1 MSTRH
6 PVPAEALA
14 KHIAILGKTGSG
26 KSNLAKTIAED
37 LLARG
42 ERVCVIDPTGTWWG
56 LRLMADGDTPSGHPI
71 VIFGGQHADLPI
83 GAAHG
88 AAIARAIGTSSTPAI
103 IDTRDLT
110 VSDRTRF
117 FTGFAETLVRANRG
131 ELTLILD
138 EAHLFMLQ
146 SGARVG
152 GGAPAMLHAGNNL
165 VSLGRGVGLSIVL
178 ISQRPAKL
186 HKDSLTQV
194 ETLVAMRLIAPQDRN
209 AIDDWIGEWA
219 DAQDGR
225 ELARSLPSLPTG
237 DAWIWSPEMDHLER
251 AHCPLAA
258 TYDSGH
264 ARTRESTDLPAIDVA
279 EIAARLEE
287 VGAEVLADDPKAL
300 RRRIAVLERELRK
313 KAPAAV
319 DEAELERRVGAALV
333 PVHEDY
339 ARRLSKADRAIS
351 GLAGEVRALAG
362 KLEEARTSFADLPA
376 PPKPRRPRPE
386 PRPLWAP
393 APSGG
398 LTGPQQRVLDALA
411 WLEGM
416 GIAEP
421 ASRVQAAFL
430 AGYKPGG
437 GAFNNTLGSLRS
449 AGLIEYPSSGEIAL
463 TDGGRMRAREADM
476 PLTTEALQHA
486 VMNRL
491 SGPQRRVLQPVI
503 AAWPDEMS
511 VEELADAAGYEAG
524 GGAFNNTRGS
534 LRSLGLIEYPAPGMV
549 VARPVL
555 FVSEDGYRRCKPVG
569 MDGSD
574 LGLVAASQQQHSHR

>member
-6 PVPAEALA
+6 PVPAEALD

-37 LLARG
+37 LLERG
-42 ERVCVIDPTGTWWG
+42 ARVCVIDPTGTWWG
-56 LRLMADGDTPSGHPI
+56 LRLMADGNTPSGHPI

-83 GAAHG
+83 QAAHG
-88 AAIARAIGTSSTPAI
+88 SVIARAIGTSSTPAI
-103 IDTRDLT
+103 IDTRELT

-138 EAHLFMLQ
+138 EAHLFMPQ

-165 VSLGRGVGLSIVL
+165 VSLGRGVGLRIVL

-194 ETLVAMRLIAPQDRN
+194 ETLVAMRLIAPQDRR

-219 DAQDGR
+219 DAQEGR

-264 ARTRESTDLPAIDVA
+264 ARSRGTAERLPEIDVA

-287 VGAEVLADDPKAL
+287 VGAEVLADDPKTL
-300 RRRIAVLERELRK
+300 RRRIAELERELRK
-313 KAPAAV
+313 KTPAAV
-319 DEAELERRVGAALV
+319 DEGEHRRRVEAALA
-333 PVHEDY
+333 PVREDC
-339 ARRLSKADRAIS
+339 AHRLSKADEAIA

-362 KLEEARTSFADLPA
+362 KLEEARASFADLPA
-376 PPKPRRPRPE
+376 PPKPKPLAPDLPRKRPVPRP
-386 PRPLWAP
+386 
-393 APSGG
+393 S
-398 LTGPQQRVLDALA
+398 
-411 WLEGM
+411 
-416 GIAEP
+416 
-421 ASRVQAAFL
+421 SVQA
-430 AGYKPGG
+430 
-437 GAFNNTLGSLRS
+437 
-449 AGLIEYPSSGEIAL
+449 
-463 TDGGRMRAREADM
+463 
-476 PLTTEALQHA
+476 
-486 VMNRL
+486 
-491 SGPQRRVLQPVI
+491 
-503 AAWPDEMS
+503 
-511 VEELADAAGYEAG
+511 
-524 GGAFNNTRGS
+524 
-534 LRSLGLIEYPAPGMV
+534 
-549 VARPVL
+549 
-555 FVSEDGYRRCKPVG
+555 
-569 MDGSD
+569 
-574 LGLVAASQQQHSHR
+574 LVAAHPGL

>member
-6 PVPAEALA
+6 PVPAECARQAHRDPRQDGLRQVQPREDRSPRTCWPGA
-14 KHIAILGKTGSG
+14 SGSA
-26 KSNLAKTIAED
+26 SSI
-37 LLARG
+37 
-42 ERVCVIDPTGTWWG
+42 PTGTWWG
-56 LRLMADGDTPSGHPI
+56 LRLMADGNTPSGHPI

-103 IDTRDLT
+103 IDTRELT

-138 EAHLFMLQ
+138 EAHLFMPQ
-146 SGARVG
+146 AGARVG

-165 VSLGRGVGLSIVL
+165 VSLGRGVGLRIVL

-225 ELARSLPSLPTG
+225 DLARSLPSLPTG

-264 ARTRESTDLPAIDVA
+264 ARTRESLDLAGDRRGGDRGAPRGGRRRGAGRRSQGAAPPDLGAGTGAAQEDVCGRGRG
-279 EIAARLEE
+279 E
-287 VGAEVLADDPKAL
+287 L
-300 RRRIAVLERELRK
+300 RRRLE
-313 KAPAAV
+313 
-319 DEAELERRVGAALV
+319 AALV

-339 ARRLSKADRAIS
+339 ARAACRRPTGRSPVSPARSGRLPGSSRKHGRRSRIS
-351 GLAGEVRALAG
+351 RRRRNRNPSRRSRRGSAPRLA
-362 KLEEARTSFADLPA
+362 
-376 PPKPRRPRPE
+376 PRRYRPPRRGSRVRSSGSWTPS
-386 PRPLWAP
+386 PGWRAWASPSAP
-393 APSGG
+393 A
-398 LTGPQQRVLDALA
+398 
-411 WLEGM
+411 
-416 GIAEP
+416 
-421 ASRVQAAFL
+421 ASRRRFWPGTSPAA
-430 AGYKPGG
+430 APSTTPSARSG
-437 GAFNNTLGSLRS
+437 S

-463 TDGGRMRAREADM
+463 TDEGRAHAREADM
-476 PLTTEALQHA
+476 PLTTDALQARGHEPA
-486 VMNRL
+486 QRA
-491 SGPQRRVLQPVI
+491 SAPGP
-503 AAWPDEMS
+503 
-511 VEELADAAGYEAG
+511 AAGDRRLAGRAERRGAG
-524 GGAFNNTRGS
+524 GR
-534 LRSLGLIEYPAPGMV
+534 
-549 VARPVL
+549 
-555 FVSEDGYRRCKPVG
+555 
-569 MDGSD
+569 
-574 LGLVAASQQQHSHR
+574 